1 MNTETTENQDPTRQT
16 AAGAVARAMAVTA
29 CIALSACGGG
39 SDSGFTF
46 TPIVPVAPPPP
57 AAPPPAADGP
67 MVRQTT
73 AGKIEGVDDSART
86 GTLFWKGVPFAQP
99 PVGALRWA
107 PPADPKA
114 WEGVRAATKFGRS
127 CAQGGRYF
135 SPAPNDAPFGLAVR
149 EGFGKP
155 VGDEDCLTL
164 NIWRPAGNAAKLPVI
179 VYIYGGSNISG
190 YSADPGY
197 DGAQLAKRGDAV
209 VVTINY
215 RVGVL
220 GWLDLPQLKT
230 GEAKNDSGNFALLD
244 QMQAL
249 KFIQANIGAFG
260 GDAGNVTVM
269 GQSAGAVNTWGL
281 VVSSASAGLL
291 HKAVPLSG
299 GMAFATRATAQT
311 YSKALLNAIA
321 IAEGKATDTASAN
334 TWVGSQTDA
343 QIATYLRGLS
353 ADRLLTIVLE
363 AAKPGNLLASPPL
376 GNAPAPIEDG
386 AILPVNS
393 LAEVNAGRFNKMPM
407 LIGNTRDEGTLFANL
422 FGTFTGQGLGFKPTD
437 YERFGLQYNF
447 NPDAAV
453 TLTEAD
459 LINAPYLPVD
469 KPLNGWKAASDFATN
484 AIFLNGLPAQI
495 DSVAKYLPTKTWY
508 YRFDWSQQVAPF
520 NTVYGATHGLDT
532 AFMFHN
538 FGSSIFSFSFGE
550 ANRPG
555 REALSDA
562 MVGSLAAF
570 SRTGD
575 PNHAGLGVAW
585 PNWPRKIV
593 LDASKTQLQ
602 NSAP

>member
-1 MNTETTENQDPTRQT
+1 M
-16 AAGAVARAMAVTA
+16 AVAA

-39 SDSGFTF
+39 SDSGFSF
-46 TPIVPVAPPPP
+46 TPIVPVGPP
-57 AAPPPAADGP
+57 AAPPAAVDGP

-73 AGKIEGVDDSART
+73 AGKIEGVDDSAAT
-86 GTLFWKGVPFAQP
+86 GTYSWKGVPFAQA
-99 PVGALRWA
+99 PVGSLRWA
-107 PPADPKA
+107 PPADPKP
-114 WEGVRAATKFGRS
+114 WEGVRAASKFGHG

-164 NIWRPAGNAAKLPVI
+164 NIWRPAGDTAKLPVI

-190 YSADPGY
+190 YTADPGY
-197 DGAQLAKRGDAV
+197 DGAQLAKRGNAV

-220 GWLDLPQLKT
+220 GWLDLPQLKS

-249 KFIQANIGAFG
+249 KFVQANIGAFG
-260 GDAGNVTVM
+260 GDASNVTVM

-299 GMAFATRATAQT
+299 GIAFASRATAQT
-311 YSKALLNAIA
+311 YSKKLLNAIA
-321 IAEGKATDTASAN
+321 IADGKATDTPTADA
-334 TWVGSQTDA
+334 WVASQTDA
-343 QIATYLRGLS
+343 QIAAYLRSLP

-363 AAKPGNLLASPPL
+363 AAKPGNLLANPPL

-386 AILPVNS
+386 TILPVNS
-393 LAEVNAGRFNKMPM
+393 LAEVDAGRFNKVPM
-407 LIGNTRDEGTLFANL
+407 LIGNTRDEGTLFGGL
-422 FGTFTGQGLGFKPTD
+422 FGGFKPND
-437 YERFGLQYNF
+437 YARFGLQYNF
-447 NPDAAV
+447 NPDAPV

-459 LINAPYLPVD
+459 LINAPFLPVD
-469 KPLNGWKAASDFATN
+469 KPLTGWKATTDYVTN
-484 AIFLNGLPAQI
+484 VTFLNILPPQI
-495 DSVAKYLPTKTWY
+495 DAVAKYLPTKTWY

-538 FGSSIFSFSFGE
+538 FGTGIFSFSFGE

-562 MVGSLAAF
+562 MVGSLSAF
-570 SRTGD
+570 ARTGD
-575 PNHAGLGVAW
+575 PNHSGLGVTW

>member
-1 MNTETTENQDPTRQT
+1 MQEMATARKSQG
-16 AAGAVARAMAVTA
+16 AAGQKTRVASAIAMAA
-29 CIALSACGGG
+29 IAAASMALVACGGG
-39 SDSGFTF
+39 GSGSSGFF
-46 TPIVPVAPPPP
+46 PVAPPPP
-57 AAPPPAADGP
+57 PPPAPPPAADGP

-73 AGKIEGVDDSART
+73 AGKIEGVDDSAGT
-86 GTLFWKGVPFAQP
+86 GTLSWKGVPFAQA

-114 WEGVRAATKFGRS
+114 WEGVRSAAKFGRS

-135 SPAPNDAPFGLAVR
+135 SPAPDDAPFGLGTR

-164 NIWRPAGNAAKLPVI
+164 NIWRPSGDAAKLPVI

-190 YSADPGY
+190 YTADPGY
-197 DGAQLAKRGDAV
+197 DGAQLAKRGNAV

-215 RVGVL
+215 RLGVL
-220 GWLDLPQLKT
+220 GWLDLPQLKN
-230 GEAKNDSGNFALLD
+230 GESKNDSGNFALLD

-299 GMAFATRATAQT
+299 GMAFSTRATAQT
-311 YSKALLNAIA
+311 YSKGLLAAIA
-321 IAEGKATDTASAN
+321 IADGKAVDTTSAN
-334 TWVGSQTDA
+334 AWVASQTNA
-343 QIATYLRGLS
+343 QIATYLRGLP
-353 ADRLLTIVLE
+353 ADKLLTIVL
-363 AAKPGNLLASPPL
+363 ANPQL

-386 AILPVNS
+386 TILPVNS
-393 LAEVNAGRFNKMPM
+393 RAEVDAGRFNKVPM

-447 NPDAAV
+447 NPDAPV

-459 LINAPYLPVD
+459 LINAPYLPVG
-469 KPLNGWKAASDFATN
+469 KPLTGWKAASDFATN

-532 AFMFHN
+532 VFMFHN
-538 FGSSIFSFSFGE
+538 FGTNIFSFAYGE

-562 MVGSLAAF
+562 MVGSLSAF
-570 SRTGD
+570 ARTGD
-575 PNHAGLGVAW
+575 PNHAGLGVTW

>member
-1 MNTETTENQDPTRQT
+1 MNKAETTENQGASRPT
-16 AAGAVARAMAVTA
+16 AAKAVARAMAVTA

-39 SDSGFTF
+39 SDSGFSF
-46 TPIVPVAPPPP
+46 TPIVPAPPPP
-57 AAPPPAADGP
+57 PAPPPAPPADGP

-73 AGKIEGVDDSART
+73 AGKIEGVDDSAGT
-86 GTLFWKGVPFAQP
+86 GTLSWKGVPFAKA
-99 PVGALRWA
+99 PVGTLRWA
-107 PPADPKA
+107 PPADPES
-114 WEGVRAATKFGRS
+114 WQGVRAASQFGRS

-135 SPAPNDAPFGLAVR
+135 SPAPGDAPFGLGNR

-164 NIWRPAGNAAKLPVI
+164 NIWRPAGDAAKLPVI

-190 YSADPGY
+190 YTADPGY
-197 DGAQLAKRGDAV
+197 DGAQLARRGDAV

-215 RVGVL
+215 RLGVL

-230 GEAKNDSGNFALLD
+230 GNASNDSGNFALLD

-299 GMAFATRATAQT
+299 GISFAPRATAQT

-321 IAEGKATDTASAN
+321 IAEGKATDTPSAN
-334 TWVGSQTDA
+334 AWVASQTDA
-343 QIATYLRGLS
+343 QIAAYLRGLP
-353 ADRLLTIVLE
+353 ADRLLTIVL
-363 AAKPGNLLASPPL
+363 ANPQL

-393 LAEVNAGRFNKMPM
+393 RAEVDAGRFNKVPM

-447 NPDAAV
+447 NPDAPV

-495 DSVAKYLPTKTWY
+495 DSVAKYLPTRTWY

-538 FGSSIFSFSFGE
+538 FGTSIFSFSFGE

-562 MVGSLAAF
+562 MVGSLSAF
-570 SRTGD
+570 ARNGD
-575 PNHAGLGVAW
+575 PNHPGLGVTW

>member
-1 MNTETTENQDPTRQT
+1 MQEMATARKSQG
-16 AAGAVARAMAVTA
+16 AAGQKTRVASAIAMAA
-29 CIALSACGGG
+29 IAAASMALVACGGG
-39 SDSGFTF
+39 GSGSSGFF
-46 TPIVPVAPPPP
+46 PVAPPPP
-57 AAPPPAADGP
+57 PPPAPPPAADGP

-73 AGKIEGVDDSART
+73 AGKIEGVDDSAGT
-86 GTLFWKGVPFAQP
+86 GTLSWKGVPFAQA

-114 WEGVRAATKFGRS
+114 WEGVRSAAKFGRS

-135 SPAPNDAPFGLAVR
+135 SPAPDDAPFGLGNR
-149 EGFGKP
+149 EGFDKP
-155 VGDEDCLTL
+155 VGVEDCLTL
-164 NIWRPAGNAAKLPVI
+164 NIWRPSGDTAKLPVI

-190 YSADPGY
+190 YTADPGY
-197 DGAQLAKRGDAV
+197 DGAQLAKRGNAV

-215 RVGVL
+215 RLGVL

-281 VVSSASAGLL
+281 VVSPASAGLL

-299 GMAFATRATAQT
+299 GIAFSPRATAQT
-311 YSKALLNAIA
+311 YSKKLLNAIA
-321 IAEGKATDTASAN
+321 IADGKAADPVAADA
-334 TWVGSQTDA
+334 WIASQTNA
-343 QIATYLRGLS
+343 QIATYLRGLP
-353 ADRLLTIVLE
+353 ADKLLTIVL
-363 AAKPGNLLASPPL
+363 ANPLL

-386 AILPVNS
+386 TILPVNS
-393 LAEVNAGRFNKMPM
+393 AAEVAAGRFNKVPM
-407 LIGNTRDEGTLFANL
+407 LIGNTRDEGTLFGNT
-422 FGTFTGQGLGFKPTD
+422 FGTFTGLGRGFKPTD

-447 NPDAAV
+447 NPDV
-453 TLTEAD
+453 PTTLTEAD
-459 LINAPYLPVD
+459 LISAPYLPVG
-469 KPLNGWKAASDFATN
+469 KPLTGWKAASDFATN
-484 AIFLNGLPAQI
+484 VVFLSALPPQI

-538 FGSSIFSFSFGE
+538 FGTSIFSFSFGE

-562 MVGSLAAF
+562 MVGSLSAF
-570 SRTGD
+570 ARTGD
-575 PNHAGLGVAW
+575 PNHAGLGVTW

>member
-1 MNTETTENQDPTRQT
+1 MNTETTESQDPRRLT
-16 AAGAVARAMAVTA
+16 ATAAVARAMAAAA
-29 CIALSACGGG
+29 CIVLSACGGG
-39 SDSGFTF
+39 SDSGFAF
-46 TPIVPVAPPPP
+46 TPIVPAPPPPASPPP
-57 AAPPPAADGP
+57 AAPPPPADGP

-73 AGKIEGVDDSART
+73 AGKIEGVDDSAGT
-86 GTLFWKGVPFAQP
+86 GTLSWKGVPFAKA
-99 PVGALRWA
+99 PVGTLRWA
-107 PPADPKA
+107 PPADPEP
-114 WEGVRAATKFGRS
+114 WQGVRAASQFGRS

-135 SPAPNDAPFGLAVR
+135 SPAPGDAPFGLGTR

-164 NIWRPAGNAAKLPVI
+164 NIWRPAGNADKLPVI

-190 YSADPGY
+190 YTADPGY

-209 VVTINY
+209 VVTLNY
-215 RVGVL
+215 RLGVL
-220 GWLDLPQLKT
+220 GWLDLAQLKT

-269 GQSAGAVNTWGL
+269 GQSAGGVNTWGL
-281 VVSSASAGLL
+281 VVSSAAAGLL

-299 GMAFATRATAQT
+299 GIAFASRPTAQT

-321 IAEGKATDTASAN
+321 IAEGKATDTPSAN
-334 TWVGSQTDA
+334 AWVASQNDA
-343 QIATYLRGLS
+343 QIAAFLRGLP
-353 ADRLLTIVLE
+353 ADRLLTIM
-363 AAKPGNLLASPPL
+363 LANPQL
-376 GNAPAPIEDG
+376 GNAPAPIADG
-386 AILPVNS
+386 TILPVNS
-393 LAEVNAGRFNKMPM
+393 LAEVDAGRFNKVPM

-437 YERFGLQYNF
+437 YERFGLQYSF
-447 NPDAAV
+447 NPDAPV

-469 KPLNGWKAASDFATN
+469 KPVLGWKASSDFATN

-495 DSVAKYLPTKTWY
+495 DSVAKYLPTRTWY

-532 AFMFHN
+532 VFMFHN
-538 FGSSIFSFSFGE
+538 FGANIFSFSFGE

-562 MVGSLAAF
+562 MVGSLSAF
-570 SRTGD
+570 ARTGD
-575 PNHAGLGVAW
+575 PNHPGLGVTW

>member
-1 MNTETTENQDPTRQT
+1 M
-16 AAGAVARAMAVTA
+16 ASAIAMAA
-29 CIALSACGGG
+29 IAAASMALVACGGG
-39 SDSGFTF
+39 GSGSSGFF
-46 TPIVPVAPPPP
+46 PVAPPPP
-57 AAPPPAADGP
+57 PPPAPPPAADGP

-73 AGKIEGVDDSART
+73 AGKIEGVDDSAAT
-86 GTLFWKGVPFAQP
+86 GTFSWKGVPFAQA

-114 WEGVRAATKFGRS
+114 WEGVRSAARFGHS

-135 SPAPNDAPFGLAVR
+135 SPAPGDAPFGLGNR

-164 NIWRPAGNAAKLPVI
+164 NIWRPAGDTAKLPVI

-190 YSADPGY
+190 YTADPGY
-197 DGAQLAKRGDAV
+197 DGAQLARRGNAV

-215 RVGVL
+215 RLGAL
-220 GWLDLPQLKT
+220 GWFDLPQLKT

-281 VVSSASAGLL
+281 VVSPASAGLL

-299 GMAFATRATAQT
+299 GIAFASRASAQT
-311 YSKALLNAIA
+311 YSKKLLNLLAIA
-321 IAEGKATDTASAN
+321 DGKATDTASAN
-334 TWVGSQTDA
+334 TWAASQTDA
-343 QIATYLRGLS
+343 QIASYMRS
-353 ADRLLTIVLE
+353 VPAD
-363 AAKPGNLLASPPL
+363 KLLALVLAKASDL
-376 GNAPAPIEDG
+376 GTLPAPIEDG
-386 AILPVNS
+386 TVLPVNS
-393 LAEVNAGRFNKMPM
+393 AAEVAAGRFNKVPM
-407 LIGNTRDEGTLFANL
+407 LIGNTRDEGTLFANT

-447 NPDAAV
+447 NPDV
-453 TLTEAD
+453 PTTLTEAD
-459 LINAPYLPVD
+459 LINAPYLPVG
-469 KPLNGWKAASDFATN
+469 KPLTGWKAASDFATN
-484 AIFLNGLPAQI
+484 VVFLNALPPQI
-495 DSVAKYLPTKTWY
+495 DAVAKYLPTRTWY

-532 AFMFHN
+532 VFMFHN
-538 FGSSIFSFSFGE
+538 FGTNIFSFAYGE

-562 MVGSLAAF
+562 MVGSLSAF
-570 SRTGD
+570 ARTGD
-575 PNHAGLGVAW
+575 PNHAGLGVTW

-593 LDASKTQLQ
+593 FDASKTQLQ

>member
-1 MNTETTENQDPTRQT
+1 MNTAETTESQDATRQT
-16 AAGAVARAMAVTA
+16 AAGTAARAMAVAA

-39 SDSGFTF
+39 SDSSSSFV
-46 TPIVPVAPPPP
+46 PIVPVGPP
-57 AAPPPAADGP
+57 AAPPAAVDGP

-73 AGKIEGVDDSART
+73 AGKIEGVDDSAAT
-86 GTLFWKGVPFAQP
+86 GTYSWKGVPFAQP
-99 PVGALRWA
+99 PVGTLRWA
-107 PPADPKA
+107 PPADPKL
-114 WEGVRAATKFGRS
+114 WEGVRAASKFGHS

-164 NIWRPAGNAAKLPVI
+164 NIWRPAGDTAKLPVI

-190 YSADPGY
+190 YTADPGY
-197 DGAQLAKRGDAV
+197 DGAQLAKRGNAV
-209 VVTINY
+209 VVTLNY

-220 GWLDLPQLKT
+220 GWLDLPQLKN

-249 KFIQANIGAFG
+249 KFVQANIGAFG

-269 GQSAGAVNTWGL
+269 GQSAGAVNIWGL
-281 VVSSASAGLL
+281 VVSNASAGLL

-299 GMAFATRATAQT
+299 GIAFTPRAQAQT

-321 IAEGKATDTASAN
+321 IADGKATDTVSAN
-334 TWVGSQTDA
+334 AWVGSQTDA
-343 QIATYLRGLS
+343 QIAAYLRSLP
-353 ADRLLTIVLE
+353 ADKLLTVVL
-363 AAKPGNLLASPPL
+363 ANPQL

-386 AILPVNS
+386 TILPVNS
-393 LAEVNAGRFNKMPM
+393 VAEVAAGRFNKMPM
-407 LIGNTRDEGTLFANL
+407 LIGNTRDEGTLF
-422 FGTFTGQGLGFKPTD
+422 GGFKPTD
-437 YERFGLQYNF
+437 YDRFGLQYNF
-447 NPDAAV
+447 NPDASV

-459 LINAPYLPVD
+459 LIKPTYLPVD
-469 KPLNGWKAASDFATN
+469 KPLTGWKAWTDTLTN
-484 AIFLNGLPAQI
+484 AIFLNILPPQI
-495 DSVAKYLPTKTWY
+495 DAVAKYMPTQTWY

-538 FGSSIFSFSFGE
+538 FGTGIFSFSFGE

-562 MVGSLAAF
+562 MVGSLSAF
-570 SRTGD
+570 ARTGN
-575 PNHAGLGVAW
+575 PNHPGLGVTW

>member
-1 MNTETTENQDPTRQT
+1 M
-16 AAGAVARAMAVTA
+16 ARAMAVAA

-39 SDSGFTF
+39 SDSGFSF
-46 TPIVPVAPPPP
+46 TPIVPVGPP
-57 AAPPPAADGP
+57 AAPPAAVDGP

-73 AGKIEGVDDSART
+73 AGKIEGVDDSAAT
-86 GTLFWKGVPFAQP
+86 GTYSWKGVPFAQA
-99 PVGALRWA
+99 PVGSLRWA
-107 PPADPKA
+107 PPADPKP
-114 WEGVRAATKFGRS
+114 WEGVRAASKFGHG

-164 NIWRPAGNAAKLPVI
+164 NIWRPAGDTAKLPVI

-190 YSADPGY
+190 YTADPGY
-197 DGAQLAKRGDAV
+197 DGAQLAKRGNAV

-220 GWLDLPQLKT
+220 GWLDLPQLKS

-249 KFIQANIGAFG
+249 KFVQANIGAFG
-260 GDAGNVTVM
+260 GDASNVTVM

-299 GMAFATRATAQT
+299 GIAFASRATAQT
-311 YSKALLNAIA
+311 YSKKLLNAIA
-321 IAEGKATDTASAN
+321 IADGKATDTPTADA
-334 TWVGSQTDA
+334 WVASQTDA
-343 QIATYLRGLS
+343 QIAAYLRSLP

-363 AAKPGNLLASPPL
+363 AAKPGNLLANPPL

-386 AILPVNS
+386 TILPVNS
-393 LAEVNAGRFNKMPM
+393 LAEVDAGRFNKVPM
-407 LIGNTRDEGTLFANL
+407 LIGNTRDEGTLFGGL
-422 FGTFTGQGLGFKPTD
+422 FGGFKPND
-437 YERFGLQYNF
+437 YARFGLQYNF
-447 NPDAAV
+447 NPDAPV

-459 LINAPYLPVD
+459 LINAPFLPVD
-469 KPLNGWKAASDFATN
+469 KPLTGWKATTDYVTN
-484 AIFLNGLPAQI
+484 VTFLNILPPQI
-495 DSVAKYLPTKTWY
+495 DAVAKYLPTKTWY

-538 FGSSIFSFSFGE
+538 FGTGIFSFSFGE

-562 MVGSLAAF
+562 MVGSLSAF
-570 SRTGD
+570 ARTGD
-575 PNHAGLGVAW
+575 PNHSGLGVTW